1 MSRES
6 FLKRWARRKQ
16 EATDGVST
24 ETGLIETGQIEPE
37 PIEADV
43 PPQLPPVETLD
54 SDSDYSGF
62 MHSKVD
68 PETRNAALKK
78 LFASPH
84 YQVSDGLDVYIG
96 DYSAPAELPAAMLA
110 GLAHARTLLASDNPK
125 KEQAEP
131 AELRAAREPAPV
143 QTATLDQTAAS
154 AARTTADGEKPVSP
168 PPSPDERA

>member
-16 EATDGVST
+16 EATDDVASQ
-24 ETGLIETGQIEPE
+24 TGEPE

-68 PETRNAALKK
+68 PEIRNAALKK

-110 GLAHARTLLASDNPK
+110 GLAHARTLLASGKPEDEPA
-125 KEQAEP
+125 EQ
-131 AELRAAREPAPV
+131 AELRAAREPEPV
-143 QTATLDQTAAS
+143 QTAVLDQTAAP
-154 AARTTADGEKPVSP
+154 AARTAADGEKPVIAP
-168 PPSPDERA
+168 LSPDEPA

>member
-16 EATDGVST
+16 EATDGVSA

-54 SDSDYSGF
+54 PDSDYSGF

-84 YQVSDGLDVYIG
+84 YQVSDGLDVYVG

-110 GLAHARTLLASDNPK
+110 GLAHARTLLASGKPTT
-125 KEQAEP
+125 EQAEQ
-131 AELRAAREPAPV
+131 AGLGVARDRSP
-143 QTATLDQTAAS
+143 DQTAALP
-154 AARTTADGEKPVSP
+154 AVGAEKPVKV
-168 PPSPDERA
+168 PPSTDEPV